1 MLLENKTII
10 VTGGNSGIGEAIV
23 RAAAEVGANVVVD
36 YVEGASD
43 ASQLVADIERAGGHA
58 LAVEADVSKVD
69 DLRKLVNA
77 AVEKFGSLEVMVNN
91 AGIETRSSLLETTE
105 DDFDRTIDVNL
116 KSAFFGSQLA
126 AKQFIAQK
134 SGGLIINM
142 SSVHEDWPMP
152 GNISYCVTKGGMRM
166 LTRTGGTE
174 LGPQSVRM
182 INVAPGAVATPINR
196 ETMKDPKERKKLE
209 ASIPIGH
216 VATAEEI
223 ADVVVFLASDGARYM
238 TATTVF
244 VDGGIMQG
252 SSGL

>member
-1 MLLENKTII
+1 
-10 VTGGNSGIGEAIV
+10 
-23 RAAAEVGANVVVD
+23 VVAV
-36 YVEGASD
+36 SF
-43 ASQLVADIERAGGHA
+43 
-58 LAVEADVSKVD
+58 LAVEADVSRVD
-69 DLRKLVNA
+69 DLEKLVNS
-77 AVEKFGSLEVMVNN
+77 AVDKFGRLDVMVNN

-105 DDFDRTIDVNL
+105 DEFDRTIDVNL

-166 LTRTGGTE
+166 LTRTGGAE
-174 LGPQSVRM
+174 LGPKSVRM

-196 ETMKDPKERKKLE
+196 ETMKNPRERKKLE
-209 ASIPIGH
+209 DSIPIGQ
-216 VATAEEI
+216 VASPSEI
-223 ADVVVFLASDGARYM
+223 ADVVVFLASDNARYM